1 MKALFVKYK
10 EIILY
15 VFFGGCTTL
24 VNLGVYFLLTRC
36 FFVNEFVSNAIAWL
50 LSVLFAFVTNKIW
63 VFDSRSR
70 EGKVLLFEI
79 SSFFAARLLSLG
91 IDMAVLWLGT
101 SVLHINDGIVKIV
114 ANVIVI
120 IVNYIASKLF
130 IFRKKKQ
137 DE

>member
-1 MKALFVKYK
+1 M
-10 EIILY
+10 
-15 VFFGGCTTL
+15 
-24 VNLGVYFLLTRC
+24 
-36 FFVNEFVSNAIAWL
+36 
-50 LSVLFAFVTNKIW
+50 SVLFAFVTNKIW

>member
-1 MKALFVKYK
+1 
-10 EIILY
+10 
-15 VFFGGCTTL
+15 
-24 VNLGVYFLLTRC
+24 
-36 FFVNEFVSNAIAWL
+36 
-50 LSVLFAFVTNKIW
+50 
-63 VFDSRSR
+63 
-70 EGKVLLFEI
+70 
-79 SSFFAARLLSLG
+79 
-91 IDMAVLWLGT
+91 MAVLWLGT